1 MEHTSFTDQFET
13 ILGKPFEY
21 WLEIDTKIKTYDVH
35 DLMTEYVMENLKLKK
50 EVDRLKTKLALQV
63 AVNNKL
69 LDEIDE
75 V

>member
-1 MEHTSFTDQFET
+1 MEYTSFTDKFET
-13 ILGKPFEY
+13 ILGKPLEY
-21 WLEIDTKIKTYDVH
+21 WLEIDTKIRAYDVH